1 MRNGPGRQFR
11 SLELVS
17 VGFVLVASLLVGYGI
32 GTLLDRW
39 LGTEPVFAAICFLL
53 GMVAGF
59 VEVFQIVRRATGKP
73 D

>member
-1 MRNGPGRQFR
+1 MGKQPGRQFR

-17 VGFVLVASLLVGYGI
+17 VGFVLVASLLVGYGF
-32 GTLLDRW
+32 GVLLDRW
-39 LGTEPVFAAICFLL
+39 LGTEPVFAAVCFLL

-59 VEVFQIVRRATGKP
+59 IEVFQIAKRASQRR

>member
-1 MRNGPGRQFR
+1 MNKQPGRQFR

-32 GTLLDRW
+32 GSFLDRW
-39 LGTEPVFAAICFLL
+39 LGTEPVLTVIFFFL
-53 GMVAGF
+53 GMIGGF
-59 VEVFQIVRRATGKP
+59 VEVFQIVKRVSGRR

>member
-1 MRNGPGRQFR
+1 MGNGPGRQFR

-32 GTLLDRW
+32 GCLLDRW
-39 LGTEPVFAAICFLL
+39 LGTDPIFTVIFFLL
-53 GMVAGF
+53 GMIGGF
-59 VEVFQIVRRATGKP
+59 VEVFQIAKRAGERK